1 MALKQGWLLALGLMV
16 YNLGWA
22 RDESL
27 AILTHPEPPFVFTN
41 TQGELDGYAVQLVR
55 AIQEQAN
62 SHAPILLHPWARVY
76 LRAST
81 EPNLMVFSMVR
92 NADRE
97 ENFHWITPIT
107 RNPHGLFAKKSTKK
121 TIHSLTDLAA
131 LPAVGVQRGDFR
143 EQLMI
148 DAGLENIVS
157 YTSWEQAMGALLK
170 DRVNALFFSA
180 AGISYFCMQ
189 LQEDCSEIVN
199 IYQHQVETTYLAMS
213 KHGTSLEDVRQW
225 QAAAQRYKE
234 SQAFRLLADYW
245 LNRYR
250 QEFGFT
256 LELQADT
263 MYFAQFREAILWR

>member
-1 MALKQGWLLALGLMV
+1 M
-16 YNLGWA
+16 
-22 RDESL
+22 
-27 AILTHPEPPFVFTN
+27 
-41 TQGELDGYAVQLVR
+41 
-55 AIQEQAN
+55 
-62 SHAPILLHPWARVY
+62 
-76 LRAST
+76 
-81 EPNLMVFSMVR
+81 
-92 NADRE
+92 
-97 ENFHWITPIT
+97 
-107 RNPHGLFAKKSTKK
+107 
-121 TIHSLTDLAA
+121 
-131 LPAVGVQRGDFR
+131 QRGDFR

-263 MYFAQFREAILWR
+263 LYFAQFREAILWL